1 MLIDSSWL
9 VDNLDEPI
17 IIDTRGKVAYSYA
30 HIPNA
35 IPLSAEDLMLFQGSA
50 GYILP
55 TDKTSILSKL
65 GIDKKRKIVLYGEYL
80 DPSIARVYWSLLY
93 YGYDVSMLDIGFMK
107 WARSNLP
114 ITREVRKLDKVDL
127 TLDINDNII
136 ADAKY
141 ILDKKPML
149 IDCRSTQ
156 EYMQARIPNSIN
168 VPWNT
173 NISRDRIFADKETI
187 QDNFK
192 DILDDKE
199 IVCYC
204 THGIRASHTFAALRL
219 IGIDAKVYD
228 GSIADWISKRLPIE
242 R

>member
-17 IIDTRGKVAYSYA
+17 IIDTRGKIAYSYA

-35 IPLSAEDLMLFQGSA
+35 IPLNVEDLMIFKGSA
-50 GYILP
+50 GYIA
-55 TDKTSILSKL
+55 DGSILSEL
-65 GIDKKRKIVLYGEYL
+65 GIDKNRKIVLYGEYL

-93 YGYDVSMLDIGFMK
+93 YGYDVHMLNIGFMK
-107 WARSNLP
+107 WAKSNLP
-114 ITREVRKLDKVDL
+114 ITRSMKSLDKVEL
-127 TLDINDNII
+127 VLDYNDSII
-136 ADAKY
+136 TDAKY
-141 ILDKKPML
+141 ILDKKPLL

-156 EYMQARIPNSIN
+156 EYMQGKIPSAIN
-168 VPWNT
+168 IPWEN
-173 NISRDRIFADKETI
+173 NVGKDKIFADRDDI
-187 QDNFK
+187 IDNLR
-192 DILDDKE
+192 DLIDGKE

-219 IGIDAKVYD
+219 IGVNTRVYD

-242 R
+242 